1 MSSWG
6 RGILKLTSDDDA
18 FEFDFTVSRPEDP
31 PRKWSPP
38 PAMAPREAPTP
49 RPWVGDLTAN
59 PWNVERIVKAVESAG
74 ANGIQRGDL
83 QAQTQ
88 LPLEDVDASLAAL
101 ALEEEPRIFW
111 AGYDNARL
119 VSAQHWDQWSVDLA
133 DRSKDTK
140 DNQAEAVRVAPRR
153 WVDIW
158 GNNMP
163 SEWERAVKLVVA
175 HLVTRPGITEHS
187 LMARVSSALDRLE
200 TCDVLQFLVD
210 AGLATRGYS
219 TDVDRPLPPV
229 HATDV
234 NETKGVV
241 WQVTDDLW
249 SR

>member
-1 MSSWG
+1 M
-6 RGILKLTSDDDA
+6 T
-18 FEFDFTVSRPEDP
+18 RPEEP

-38 PAMAPREAPTP
+38 PSMAPREAPRP
-49 RPWVGDLTAN
+49 RAWDGDLSAK
-59 PWNVERIVKAVESAG
+59 PWDVERIVKTVESAG
-74 ANGIQRGDL
+74 SNGIQRGDL

-88 LPLEDVDASLAAL
+88 LALEDVDAALAAL
-101 ALEEEPRIFW
+101 ALEDTPRIFW

-119 VSAQHWDQWSVDLA
+119 VGVQFWDQWSVDLT
-133 DRSKDTK
+133 DRSHDSDGVK
-140 DNQAEAVRVAPRR
+140 AEQVRVAPRR

-158 GNNMP
+158 GNNIP
-163 SEWERAVKLVVA
+163 AEWERAVKLVVA

-187 LMARVSSALDRLE
+187 LLARVAGALDRLE

-210 AGLATRGYS
+210 AQLAVRGYS
-219 TDVDRPLPPV
+219 TDVRRPLPPV

>member
-1 MSSWG
+1 
-6 RGILKLTSDDDA
+6 
-18 FEFDFTVSRPEDP
+18 
-31 PRKWSPP
+31 
-38 PAMAPREAPTP
+38 MAPREPPKP
-49 RPWVGDLTAN
+49 RPWGGDLSAK

-83 QAQTQ
+83 QVQTQ

-101 ALEEEPRIFW
+101 AMEEAPRIFW

-119 VSAQHWDQWSVDLA
+119 VALQYWDQWSADLT
-133 DRSKDTK
+133 DRSNDSDGVK
-140 DNQAEAVRVAPRR
+140 AEEVRVAPRR

-158 GNNMP
+158 GNNIP
-163 SEWERAVKLVVA
+163 AEWERAVKLVVA
-175 HLVTRPGITEHS
+175 QLITRPGITEHS
-187 LMARVSSALDRLE
+187 LLARVSSALDRLE
-200 TCDVLQFLVD
+200 ACDVLQFLVD
-210 AGLATRGYS
+210 SQLAARAYS
-219 TDVDRPLPPV
+219 TDVSRPLPPV